1 MCPSSDGNHGVSVG
15 ASLCV
20 PMLPHPCIPTSLH
33 SHVSASPYPCIYVSP
48 SHRCIPP
55 SPCSLTSPQHSSLY
69 LSVNDVLC
77 DGGGA
82 PFLLVF
88 NGLSQHNCFLNDS
101 ILSLTLFSSLHFF
114 VYVLEIHSG
123 LLSFVSFQWL

>member
-1 MCPSSDGNHGVSVG
+1 MGRV
-15 ASLCV
+15 
-20 PMLPHPCIPTSLH
+20 
-33 SHVSASPYPCIYVSP
+33 
-48 SHRCIPP
+48 
-55 SPCSLTSPQHSSLY
+55 
-69 LSVNDVLC
+69 
-77 DGGGA
+77 GA

-101 ILSLTLFSSLHFF
+101 ILCLTLFSSLHFF

>member
-1 MCPSSDGNHGVSVG
+1 MCPHVAPSLHPHIPTIPCLCIPISLH
-15 ASLCV
+15 LCV
-20 PMLPHPCIPTSLH
+20 PITSLH
-33 SHVSASPYPCIYVSP
+33 
-48 SHRCIPP
+48 PP
-55 SPCSLTSPQHSSLY
+55 HPCSLTSPQHSSLY